1 MKVVAYLRVSTDQ
14 QDTSMSAQRDL
25 IERWAAYREHDI
37 VAWLSDP
44 DVSGGTG
51 LADREGGREVLRM
64 LSAKEAQGVVVTK
77 LDRLSRDVADFATVL
92 KQFRKKNWSV
102 ATLDLDIDTA
112 TTNGEMIA
120 HVLMALAQWE
130 RRQIGDRTRAALAE
144 LKRQGKPYGGRPSKT
159 DLRGEVVN
167 YITMRRDEGAGLSQI
182 ARELNEAGHLT
193 SLGNR
198 FYPSTVAKLVER
210 VSALVS

>member
-1 MKVVAYLRVSTDQ
+1 MRVVAYLRVSTDQ

-44 DVSGGTG
+44 DTSGGTG

-64 LSAKEAQGVVVTK
+64 LHGKEAEGVVVTK

-92 KQFRKKNWSV
+92 KQFRKKGWSV

-144 LKRQGKPYGGRPSKT
+144 LKRQGKHIGRPSKT

-167 YITMRRDEGAGLSQI
+167 YITMRRDEGARISEI
-182 ARELNEAGHLT
+182 ARELNEAGHTT

-198 FYPSTVAKLVER
+198 FYPSTVAKLIER
-210 VSALVS
+210 VAALSA